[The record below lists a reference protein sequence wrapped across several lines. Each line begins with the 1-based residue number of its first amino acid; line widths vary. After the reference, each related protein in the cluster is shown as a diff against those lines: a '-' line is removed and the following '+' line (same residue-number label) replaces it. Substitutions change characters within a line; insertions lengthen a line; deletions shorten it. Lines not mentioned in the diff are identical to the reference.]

1 MGYDTW
7 MKLNIEGESDG
18 LDTAEV
24 VKVLVE
30 IAGDEAGIW
39 EELMD
44 SGAEMRWY
52 DHSEDMQKLSL
63 RFPGVV
69 FALHGDGEESG
80 DLWVEYHHNGR
91 AQIEQQPEWS
101 PPPFEHDKLV
111 IPEKAEE

>member
-7 MKLNIEGESDG
+7 MNLNIEGESE
-18 LDTAEV
+18 LDRAEV
-24 VKVLVE
+24 AKALTE
-30 IAGDEAGIW
+30 ITGDSVDVW

-52 DHSEDMQKLSL
+52 EHTKDMQKLSVK
-63 RFPGVV
+63 FPNTV

-91 AQIEQQPEWS
+91 VQIEQLPEWS
-101 PPPFEHDKLV
+101 PPPFDHDKLV
-111 IPEKAEE
+111 QYSED